1 VVLKNYK
8 GPNNMFKCPKC
19 DYKSEVVGNCPT
31 DNEVLVEELGTV
43 EESDVTPST
52 TDEPVSEEDE
62 LKSTEE

>member
-1 VVLKNYK
+1 
-8 GPNNMFKCPKC
+8 MFKCPKC